1 MRILLQVLLL
11 FGLLV
16 AVDVARYS
24 VLPDVGALREENP
37 EKTAFMRYRERQ
49 WLDRGVRKE
58 IRNRWVP
65 LSRISR
71 SLQRAVLVAEDGKF
85 WEHEGFDYE
94 AIEEA
99 VRKNVRKKEF
109 AFGASTI
116 TQQLARNLYLSPSKN
131 PVRKL
136 KEAILT
142 WRIERELSKERI
154 LELYLNVAEWG
165 DGIYGIEAAARHY
178 YGKGAR
184 YLSAREASRLAA
196 VLPGPLSY
204 SPTRPS
210 GYIRRRAD
218 RIYRMMR

>member
-11 FGLLV
+11 FGLLI
-16 AVDVARYS
+16 AVDIGRYFA
-24 VLPDVGALREENP
+24 LPDIGALREKNP
-37 EKTAFMRYRERQ
+37 EKTAYMRYREQQ
-49 WLDRGVRKE
+49 WRDRGVRKE
-58 IRNRWVP
+58 VRNRWVP

-71 SLQRAVLVAEDGKF
+71 SLQRAVLVSEDRKF

-99 VRKNVRKKEF
+99 VQKNVRKKAF

-116 TQQLARNLYLSPSKN
+116 TQQLARNLYLSPSKS

-142 WRIERELSKERI
+142 WRIERALPKERI

-165 DGIYGIEAAARHY
+165 DGIFGIEEAARHY
-178 YGKGAR
+178 YRKSASR
-184 YLSAREASRLAA
+184 LSAREAARLAA
-196 VLPGPLSY
+196 VLPNPIRF

-210 GYIRRRAD
+210 RYIERRAD
-218 RIYRMMR
+218 RIYRMAK

>member
-16 AVDVARYS
+16 AVDVARYF

-49 WLDRGVRKE
+49 WLDQGVQKE

-184 YLSAREASRLAA
+184 HLSAREASRLAA

-210 GYIRRRAD
+210 RYIRRRAD